1 MKPLTRRNSV
11 VCILWDAS
19 LWFTH
24 IGSAARTWGGVMT
37 GNVVGQSSISI
48 ARIAVIVA
56 ITCAVLVATDTAS
69 AASRDYVV
77 VLRDGVSVDTHL
89 KANRIAPM
97 RVYRS
102 ALNGYAARLSD
113 TQYRKLLASSDVTAV
128 APDRVIA
135 TAPPFTISPPPAE
148 QPAQAPGNAVRR
160 IGVLSSPTAK
170 VDGIDDEFDVDIAI
184 LDTGIDLDHPDLDV
198 RGGVACTNADS
209 FADDNSH
216 GTVVGGFAAAVD
228 NTIGRVGVAPGARLW
243 AVKVINKTGGGKL
256 SNVLCGVD
264 WVTANAATIEVANMS
279 LNFVK
284 QPESPN
290 CGLAARKNDVDVLHV
305 AICESVAAGVTYTVS
320 AGNDS
325 TDSQTVIPSM
335 YDEVITVS
343 AITDLDGQPGG
354 LQPPTGA
361 CSSELNAVHIIA
373 DDTFV
378 FFSNFGEDVDIAAPG
393 VCINSTAPD
402 DNYLTGSGT
411 SFASPLAAGA
421 AALYIANNPAA
432 SPADVRAALL
442 TRAEP
447 GPIPG
452 DPDSYPEG
460 IVNVAGL

>member
-1 MKPLTRRNSV
+1 
-11 VCILWDAS
+11 
-19 LWFTH
+19 
-24 IGSAARTWGGVMT
+24 
-37 GNVVGQSSISI
+37 
-48 ARIAVIVA
+48 
-56 ITCAVLVATDTAS
+56 
-69 AASRDYVV
+69 
-77 VLRDGVSVDTHL
+77 
-89 KANRIAPM
+89 
-97 RVYRS
+97 
-102 ALNGYAARLSD
+102 
-113 TQYRKLLASSDVTAV
+113 
-128 APDRVIA
+128 
-135 TAPPFTISPPPAE
+135 
-148 QPAQAPGNAVRR
+148 
-160 IGVLSSPTAK
+160 
-170 VDGIDDEFDVDIAI
+170 
-184 LDTGIDLDHPDLDV
+184 
-198 RGGVACTNADS
+198 
-209 FADDNSH
+209 
-216 GTVVGGFAAAVD
+216 
-228 NTIGRVGVAPGARLW
+228 LW

-305 AICESVAAGVTYTVS
+305 AICESVAAGVTYAVA
-320 AGNDS
+320 AGNGS
-325 TDSQTVIPSM
+325 TDAQTVIPSM

-411 SFASPLAAGA
+411 SFASPLVAGA
-421 AALYIANNPAA
+421 AALYIANNPAT

-460 IVNVAGL
+460 IVSVAGL